1 MGFSGKKSACNAE
14 EVDSIPESGKSPGEG
29 AGNPLEHSCLGN
41 PMDGGAWWA
50 TVYGLTDESDRA

>member
-41 PMDGGAWWA
+41 PMDGGAYRLQSMGSQR
-50 TVYGLTDESDRA
+50 VGHD